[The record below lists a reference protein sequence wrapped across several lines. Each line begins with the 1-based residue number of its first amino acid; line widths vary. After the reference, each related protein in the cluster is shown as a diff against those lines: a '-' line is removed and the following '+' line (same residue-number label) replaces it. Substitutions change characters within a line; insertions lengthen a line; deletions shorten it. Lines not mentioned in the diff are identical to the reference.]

1 MRWFSTGAG
10 GPSVFRGPFQ
20 FMTLDGATFCLHHV
34 AMLSHILPVCLTL
47 GSSELGI

>member
-10 GPSVFRGPFQ
+10 GSSVFRVLFQ
-20 FMTLDGATFCLHHV
+20 FMTLDGATFCLQHV

-47 GSSELGI
+47 GSSELGV